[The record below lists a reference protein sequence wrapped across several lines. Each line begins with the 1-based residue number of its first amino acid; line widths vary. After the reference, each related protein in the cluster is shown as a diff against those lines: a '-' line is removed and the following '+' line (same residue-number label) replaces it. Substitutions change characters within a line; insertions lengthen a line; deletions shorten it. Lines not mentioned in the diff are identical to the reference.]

1 MLLAFS
7 DMLGGTAWGDHALMW
22 LLDVSLKATLLLL
35 VAALVLRSTRGR
47 SPGLGFS
54 AVSAALVGAL
64 MLPALA
70 MVMPRFNVPL
80 LPLPI
85 ALNQSESTQ
94 QDYPPQQRAVN
105 DDESIASA
113 VIVEAAAQEKTICTA
128 NEQTATSMQLVSTD
142 TAGNSQA
149 FATSIANVPELST
162 PVLANSKIS
171 GTSITNKTVN
181 TLGPAIFLL
190 WLAGAAAGFIW
201 LSLALLR
208 LRQWTAAGRELS
220 TEELGYDADWLRER
234 IGVRCSVRLLE
245 SDGVSSPM
253 TYGWRQPVVLLP
265 TTWRGWSR
273 HQMRIVLL
281 HEFMHVRRGDWAYLL
296 MARVACALHW
306 YNPLVWLAARWLED
320 QRELA
325 CDDDV
330 VRCGARPTAYAETL
344 VQMAARMAE
353 PRWGMAL
360 SVNMA
365 ARPRLENR
373 VVSILRASKRR
384 RAVMTIP
391 MIIGLSG
398 VVGFLSIIEPWFQQ
412 SPKRVQSSNRNVG
425 AGRIGGRG
433 EVAALQVDDA
443 NDALDLSQRIRN
455 WQLREHSS
463 ERANSYAQVDERPS
477 RSAETTILAQSA
489 WIAPEDSTGQYAMQQ
504 MQIEAVDDERVLRWQ
519 QALAGFEDVDTAVRH
534 AVMDG
539 EFVAA
544 ERDARAAV
552 ESIRAARQ
560 FAPTVTVYEQA
571 QRRAA
576 DLIQFVTDEAT
587 HRSEA
592 ILSDIQ
598 VRIDKQDRADAAQRQ
613 QELRAHGRRLLNH
626 AVELSR
632 LGQVEEALVVLE
644 RVTQLLPDFQEAHDL
659 RTALTSVYEQR
670 AASQRQQA
678 DDSFDVALTAGS
690 DVGLKTHSHR
700 SIRDRMIS
708 NASSVRFDGETFESA
723 LNQLRIALDIN
734 LVVDWH
740 ELELVGVA
748 PDAPITVQ
756 LVNAPY
762 ERVLSLLLQQAG
774 DGVELGY
781 RIDRSVLEISTVD
794 ALSRAAFVKV
804 YDIGDVITTVP
815 NFHGPQIDWTQV
827 GQSKAG
833 AGGLAGGRYL
843 EGNGLGGANDGGII
857 RDDVADA
864 DDREH
869 DETTAS
875 LIELIRATIEPES
888 WRSAGGNVGG
898 ISTVNHQ
905 LVVTQTSAA
914 HGQLEDL

>member
-70 MVMPRFNVPL
+70 IVMPRFNVPL

-85 ALNQSESTQ
+85 ALNQTASSQ
-94 QDYPPQQRAVN
+94 QDYPPQQWACN
-105 DDESIASA
+105 DDELIPSA
-113 VIVEAAAQEKTICTA
+113 IIVEAISQEDTVCTA
-128 NEQTATSMQLVSTD
+128 NDQTTTSMQLVQTD
-142 TAGNSQA
+142 TDGNRQA
-149 FATSIANVPELST
+149 IATSIANAPEHST
-162 PVLANSKIS
+162 PVPANSKIS
-171 GTSITNKTVN
+171 GASTSIKTVN

-190 WLAGAAAGFIW
+190 WMAGAAAGFVW

-220 TEELGYDADWLRER
+220 TEELGYDADWLRAR

-265 TTWRGWSR
+265 TAWRGWSR

-296 MARVACALHW
+296 MARVACVLHW

-344 VQMAARMAE
+344 VKMAARMAE

-398 VVGFLSIIEPWFQQ
+398 VVGFLSIIEPWFNQ
-412 SPKRVQSSNRNVG
+412 SPKQAQSSIRNVG
-425 AGRIGGRG
+425 TSRIGGRG
-433 EVAALQVDDA
+433 EADSQEYEP
-443 NDALDLSQRIRN
+443 NDTLDLSQRIRN
-455 WQLREHSS
+455 WQQRAHSS
-463 ERANSYAQVDERPS
+463 ERASSDAQVTDRQSRP
-477 RSAETTILAQSA
+477 ADTTIRAQSA
-489 WIAPEDSTGQYAMQQ
+489 WIASERSTDQYAMQP
-504 MQIEAVDDERVLRWQ
+504 MQTEAVDEERVLRWQ
-519 QALAGFEDVDTAVRH
+519 QIVAGFEDVETVVRH
-534 AVMDG
+534 AVLDG
-539 EFVAA
+539 LFVAA

-587 HRSEA
+587 HRSET
-592 ILSDIQ
+592 ILMDIQ
-598 VRIDKQDRADAAQRQ
+598 VRIDKQDRADAAQRH

-644 RVTQLLPDFQEAHDL
+644 RVTRLLPDFQEAHDL
-659 RTALTSVYEQR
+659 RAALTAVYEQR
-670 AASQRQQA
+670 AARQRQQA
-678 DDSFDVALTAGS
+678 DDSFDVVSSDGS
-690 DVGLKTHSHR
+690 DVELTSRSNR
-700 SIRDRMIS
+700 SIRDRLVS

-748 PDAPITVQ
+748 PDAPVSLQ
-756 LVNAPY
+756 LADVPY
-762 ERVLSLLLQQAG
+762 QRVLSLVLQQAG

-794 ALSRAAFVKV
+794 ALSRAAVVKV

-843 EGNGLGGANDGGII
+843 EGSGLGGASEDGIM
-857 RDDVADA
+857 RDDAVDA
-864 DDREH
+864 DEREH
-869 DETTAS
+869 DETTSS

-888 WRSAGGNVGG
+888 WRSAGGNVAG

>member
-70 MVMPRFNVPL
+70 MVMPRYNVPL

-85 ALNQSESTQ
+85 ALNQTEFTQ
-94 QDYPPQQRAVN
+94 QDYPPQQRAGN
-105 DDESIASA
+105 EDESIASA

-128 NEQTATSMQLVSTD
+128 NEQTATSMQLVPTD

-149 FATSIANVPELST
+149 FATSIANPQELST
-162 PVLANSKIS
+162 PVPANSKIS
-171 GTSITNKTVN
+171 GTSKTNKTVN
-181 TLGPAIFLL
+181 TLGPAIFIL
-190 WLAGAAAGFIW
+190 WVAGAAAGFIW

-412 SPKRVQSSNRNVG
+412 SPKRLQSSGRDVG

-433 EVAALQVDDA
+433 EVDLQIDDTSEP
-443 NDALDLSQRIRN
+443 LDLSQRIRN

-463 ERANSYAQVDERPS
+463 ERASSYAQVDERQS
-477 RSAETTILAQSA
+477 RTAETTILAQSA

-534 AVMDG
+534 AVLDG
-539 EFVAA
+539 EFVVA

-592 ILSDIQ
+592 ILTDIQ

-659 RTALTSVYEQR
+659 RTALTSVYERR
-670 AASQRQQA
+670 AASQRQQV
-678 DDSFDVALTAGS
+678 DDSYDVALTTGS
-690 DVGLKTHSHR
+690 DAGPTTHSHR
-700 SIRDRMIS
+700 SIRDRLVAK
-708 NASSVRFDGETFESA
+708 ASSVRFDGETFKSA
-723 LNQLRIALDIN
+723 LDQLRDEMDIN

-740 ELELVGVA
+740 ELELVGITQ
-748 PDAPITVQ
+748 DA
-756 LVNAPY
+756 LVSLHLADVPY
-762 ERVLSLLLQQAG
+762 ERVLSHLLKQAG
-774 DGVELGY
+774 DGVDLGY

-804 YDIGDVITTVP
+804 YDIGDVITTIP
-815 NFHGPQIDWTQV
+815 NFLGPQIDWTQV

-843 EGNGLGGANDGGII
+843 EGNGLGGANEGGII
-857 RDDVADA
+857 RDDTADA